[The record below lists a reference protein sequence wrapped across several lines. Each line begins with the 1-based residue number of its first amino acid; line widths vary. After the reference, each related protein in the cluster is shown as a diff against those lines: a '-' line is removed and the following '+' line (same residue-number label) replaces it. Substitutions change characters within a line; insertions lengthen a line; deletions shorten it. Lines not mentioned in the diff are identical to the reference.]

1 MLNRS
6 CESDTTL
13 RPEPLLSR
21 AQYHAHG
28 AQGPRGYVRISMQHP
43 RWSDAGGYC
52 FESTGGLCRVGG
64 GGQVTDLGYWNRSF
78 ADRLADVFA
87 ATRPEFAHVKL
98 AARGLR
104 AAEIRDQ
111 QLPAALVFRPGLVL
125 ASAGGPAGAGA

>member
-64 GGQVTDLGYWNRSF
+64 GGQGYWNRSF

-87 ATRPEFAHVKL
+87 ATRREFAHVKL

>member
-1 MLNRS
+1 VLDRS

-52 FESTGGLCRVGG
+52 FESTGGLCRAVAAG
-64 GGQVTDLGYWNRSF
+64 RSPT
-78 ADRLADVFA
+78 LATGTAPSPIDWLMSSQP
-87 ATRPEFAHVKL
+87 RGRSFAHVKL